1 MEEVSAVPSPSTRSR
16 AFAPRASSATMTDA
30 LMTRLTTATTEEG
43 KTVTYKWVARE
54 FDVPVNHAKRLLFAH
69 ASKNDSVLVA
79 THVVSGWTSVAGG
92 DDGAGITRTQV
103 VRLVEGAE
111 ALAAAKAALDEV
123 TGEHVYSVRPVDAKD
138 ATVGGDSKS
147 LPPACVAQTDAMFDA
162 SPSTPNALR
171 DNRHS
176 AVRCASVKRDDGP
189 ARRVTAKPKP
199 STAKK
204 PEPPKTSA
212 KAEPAAAT
220 AGKAGPPAAPASS
233 KPSGGKSKPPG
244 AFAGF
249 KPVDKNAAVA
259 PKPTTKPAGKGA
271 GAMAAMFA
279 RAPPKK
285 AAAAA
290 TAATAAATT
299 PAPVPAEEDSDEEEE
314 EEEIMEAPRHRRGGG
329 RRVLGLDEEED
340 EAEDEDEE
348 ETKATA
354 KAASP
359 AKKTDAKKASTKT
372 PTPAAKAKNKRKSV
386 ETVETVEAADATTV
400 ETSPPVDVPAP
411 NAEDRAASKRP
422 KKEPPKPLLAKS
434 AASAKEKASVSGA
447 RVKKVVTVMDE
458 ETGEELTK
466 TVWVDRDTG
475 EEVEETPLS
484 DAAGVSA
491 LEEKTNAKKSSAPR
505 SPAKAKASS
514 AAAKSGNIASFFGKK

>member
-176 AVRCASVKRDDGP
+176 AVRCASAKRDDGP

-212 KAEPAAAT
+212 KAEPAVAT

-249 KPVDKNAAVA
+249 KPMDKNAAVA
-259 PKPTTKPAGKGA
+259 PKPTAKPAGKGA

-299 PAPVPAEEDSDEEEE
+299 PAPVPAEEDSDSDDEE

-329 RRVLGLDEEED
+329 RRVLGLDE
-340 EAEDEDEE
+340 DEDDETEAE
-348 ETKATA
+348 ETKASGVVSEKPPS
-354 KAASP
+354 KAAEKSSAKKKSP
-359 AKKTDAKKASTKT
+359 AK
-372 PTPAAKAKNKRKSV
+372 KRKSV
-386 ETVETVEAADATTV
+386 ETVTGDETVTETV
-400 ETSPPVDVPAP
+400 ASSP
-411 NAEDRAASKRP
+411 ASSKEKRP
-422 KKEPPKPLLAKS
+422 KKE
-434 AASAKEKASVSGA
+434 KEKAPTPPPKKPLFATTAPSVTAKRGK
-447 RVKKVVTVMDE
+447 RVKKVITVMDD
-458 ETGEELTK
+458 ETGEEFTK
-466 TVWVDRDTG
+466 TVWVDGDTG
-475 EEVEETPLS
+475 EEIKEEDVEMAS
-484 DAAGVSA
+484 NAALG
-491 LEEKTNAKKSSAPR
+491 EKTNAKKSAAPR
-505 SPAKAKASS
+505 SPAKPKPAEKKKIDAPAKVS
-514 AAAKSGNIASFFGKK
+514 KGIASFFGKK

>member
-1 MEEVSAVPSPSTRSR
+1 MYKNACVMKRVRVILKTGERSRLMEEVSAVPSPSTRSR

-176 AVRCASVKRDDGP
+176 AVRCASAKRDDGP
-189 ARRVTAKPKP
+189 ARRVAAKPKP

-259 PKPTTKPAGKGA
+259 PKPTAKPAGKGA

-290 TAATAAATT
+290 TAATAATARGGDARARSGRGGQRRGGGGRDYGG
-299 PAPVPAEEDSDEEEE
+299 PQAQARRRAQGARP
-314 EEEIMEAPRHRRGGG
+314 RRGGG
-329 RRVLGLDEEED
+329 RGGGRGRGGDEGDGEGGVAREEERREEDRDEEGFDADAGGEG
-340 EAEDEDEE
+340 EE
-348 ETKATA
+348 QTQIRRDRRTRRPSRRPRPSTSPLRTRRTA
-354 KAASP
+354 RRRSDP
-359 AKKTDAKKASTKT
+359 
-372 PTPAAKAKNKRKSV
+372 KRKRRSRSSR
-386 ETVETVEAADATTV
+386 
-400 ETSPPVDVPAP
+400 SPP
-411 NAEDRAASKRP
+411 RAP
-422 KKEPPKPLLAKS
+422 KKKRAFPAR
-434 AASAKEKASVSGA
+434 ASRRWS
-447 RVKKVVTVMDE
+447 R
-458 ETGEELTK
+458 
-466 TVWVDRDTG
+466 
-475 EEVEETPLS
+475 
-484 DAAGVSA
+484 
-491 LEEKTNAKKSSAPR
+491 
-505 SPAKAKASS
+505 
-514 AAAKSGNIASFFGKK
+514 

>member
-1 MEEVSAVPSPSTRSR
+1 M
-16 AFAPRASSATMTDA
+16 
-30 LMTRLTTATTEEG
+30 MTRLTTATTEEG

-176 AVRCASVKRDDGP
+176 AVRCASAKRDDGP

-220 AGKAGPPAAPASS
+220 AEKGGPPAAPASS

-259 PKPTTKPAGKGA
+259 PKPTAKPAGKGA

-290 TAATAAATT
+290 TAAATT
-299 PAPVPAEEDSDEEEE
+299 PAPVPAEEDSDSDDDE

-340 EAEDEDEE
+340 EAEEEDEE

-359 AKKTDAKKASTKT
+359 AKKTDAKKTATKKASKAST

-386 ETVETVEAADATTV
+386 ETSPDATTV

-422 KKEPPKPLLAKS
+422 KKETPKPLFAKS

-466 TVWVDRDTG
+466 TIWVDRDTG
-475 EEVEETPLS
+475 EEVEETPS
-484 DAAGVSA
+484 SAAAGLSA

-514 AAAKSGNIASFFGKK
+514 AAAKSGGIASFFGKK

>member
-1 MEEVSAVPSPSTRSR
+1 M
-16 AFAPRASSATMTDA
+16 
-30 LMTRLTTATTEEG
+30 MTRLTTATTEEG

-176 AVRCASVKRDDGP
+176 AVRCASAKRDDGP

-220 AGKAGPPAAPASS
+220 AEKGGPPAAPASS

-249 KPVDKNAAVA
+249 KPMDKNAAVA
-259 PKPTTKPAGKGA
+259 PKPTAKPAGKGA

-299 PAPVPAEEDSDEEEE
+299 PAPVPAEDDSDEEE

-340 EAEDEDEE
+340 EEEEEEEE

-359 AKKTDAKKASTKT
+359 AKKTDAKKTATKKAST
-372 PTPAAKAKNKRKSV
+372 PTPAVKAKNKRKSV
-386 ETVETVEAADATTV
+386 ETADAATTV

-411 NAEDRAASKRP
+411 NAEDRAASKRL
-422 KKEPPKPLLAKS
+422 KKETPKPLFAKS

-466 TVWVDRDTG
+466 AIWVDRDTG

-484 DAAGVSA
+484 AAAGLSA

-514 AAAKSGNIASFFGKK
+514 AAAKSGGIASFFGKK

>member
-1 MEEVSAVPSPSTRSR
+1 
-16 AFAPRASSATMTDA
+16 MTDA

-176 AVRCASVKRDDGP
+176 AVRCASAKRDDGP
-189 ARRVTAKPKP
+189 ARRVAAKPKP

-259 PKPTTKPAGKGA
+259 PKPTAKPAGKGA

-290 TAATAAATT
+290 TAATAATAAATT
-299 PAPVPAEEDSDEEEE
+299 PAPVPAEEDSDEEE

-348 ETKATA
+348 EAKATA

-359 AKKTDAKKASTKT
+359 AKKTDAKKTATKKAST

-386 ETVETVEAADATTV
+386 ETADATTV
-400 ETSPPVDVPAP
+400 ETSPPVDVPAQ

-422 KKEPPKPLLAKS
+422 KKETPKPLFAKS

-466 TVWVDRDTG
+466 TIWVDRDTG
-475 EEVEETPLS
+475 EEVEETPMS
-484 DAAGVSA
+484 ASAGVSA

-514 AAAKSGNIASFFGKK
+514 AAAKSGGIASFFGKK

>member
-1 MEEVSAVPSPSTRSR
+1 
-16 AFAPRASSATMTDA
+16 MTDA

-79 THVVSGWTSVAGG
+79 THVVSGWTSVADG
-92 DDGAGITRTQV
+92 DDEAGVTRTQV

-176 AVRCASVKRDDGP
+176 AVRCASAKRDDGP

-199 STAKK
+199 SAAKK

-259 PKPTTKPAGKGA
+259 PKPTAKPAGKGA

-290 TAATAAATT
+290 TAATAATAAATT
-299 PAPVPAEEDSDEEEE
+299 PAPVPAEEDSDEEE

-329 RRVLGLDEEED
+329 RRVLGLDE
-340 EAEDEDEE
+340 DEDDETEAE
-348 ETKATA
+348 ETKAEETKA
-354 KAASP
+354 KAAVSEKPPSKPASP
-359 AKKTDAKKASTKT
+359 AKKKSPAK
-372 PTPAAKAKNKRKSV
+372 KRKSV
-386 ETVETVEAADATTV
+386 ETVTVNETVTETV
-400 ETSPPVDVPAP
+400 VASP
-411 NAEDRAASKRP
+411 ASSKEKRP
-422 KKEPPKPLLAKS
+422 KKE
-434 AASAKEKASVSGA
+434 KEKAPTPPPKKPLFATTAPSVTAKRGK
-447 RVKKVVTVMDE
+447 RVKKVITVMDD
-458 ETGEELTK
+458 ETGEEFTK
-466 TVWVDRDTG
+466 TVWVDGDTG
-475 EEVEETPLS
+475 EEIKEEDVEMAS
-484 DAAGVSA
+484 NAA
-491 LEEKTNAKKSSAPR
+491 LEEKTNAKKSAAPR
-505 SPAKAKASS
+505 SPAKPKPAEKKKIDAPAKVS
-514 AAAKSGNIASFFGKK
+514 KGIASFFGKK

>member
-1 MEEVSAVPSPSTRSR
+1 M
-16 AFAPRASSATMTDA
+16 
-30 LMTRLTTATTEEG
+30 MTRLTTATTEEG

-92 DDGAGITRTQV
+92 DDGASITRTQV

-176 AVRCASVKRDDGP
+176 AVRCASAKRDDGP

-212 KAEPAAAT
+212 KTEPAAAT
-220 AGKAGPPAAPASS
+220 AEKAGPPAAPASS

-244 AFAGF
+244 AFDGF

-259 PKPTTKPAGKGA
+259 PKPTAKPAGKGA

-299 PAPVPAEEDSDEEEE
+299 PAPVPAEEDSDSDDEE

-340 EAEDEDEE
+340 EAEEEDEE

-359 AKKTDAKKASTKT
+359 AKKTDAKKTATKKAST

-386 ETVETVEAADATTV
+386 ETADATTV

-422 KKEPPKPLLAKS
+422 KKEAPKPLFAKS

-466 TVWVDRDTG
+466 TIWVDRDTG
-475 EEVEETPLS
+475 EEVEETPMS
-484 DAAGVSA
+484 AAAGLSA

-514 AAAKSGNIASFFGKK
+514 AAAKSGGIASFFGKK

>member
-176 AVRCASVKRDDGP
+176 AVRCASAKRDDGP

-220 AGKAGPPAAPASS
+220 AEKAGPPAAPASS

-259 PKPTTKPAGKGA
+259 PKPTAKPAGKGA

-290 TAATAAATT
+290 TAAATT
-299 PAPVPAEEDSDEEEE
+299 PAPVPAEEDSDSDDDE

-340 EAEDEDEE
+340 EAEEEDEE

-359 AKKTDAKKASTKT
+359 AKKTDAKKTATKKASKAST

-386 ETVETVEAADATTV
+386 ETATTATTV

-422 KKEPPKPLLAKS
+422 KKETPKPLFAKS

-466 TVWVDRDTG
+466 TIWVDRDTG
-475 EEVEETPLS
+475 EEVEETPS
-484 DAAGVSA
+484 SAAAGLSA

-514 AAAKSGNIASFFGKK
+514 AAAKSGGIASFFGKK